1 MRSSI
6 LFSWPLMAM
15 FFLLSLNSCEKDTI
29 TENPEFS
36 KSSQLSAKDANAAKA
51 AVASGENAAPSAHIY
66 FSFPSDAIVKLHKIK
81 ITQSANAEYFSV
93 HNYSGGYAGLQQ
105 TPDTSYGTPN
115 ILISSLWDPNTAGGI
130 FSEVPYIGAGTVSS
144 RFGGEGDGYKTINS
158 YQWTLNT
165 WYNIA
170 LRAWKLSGKLYIGTF
185 IQNQTTGIWFHTSTV
200 AIPERTTYLGAGND
214 AFVENWTGFDTA
226 YDGSFVR
233 KAFFKDCWN
242 LSTTN
247 TWEKHTSRSF
257 SANAGDEG
265 RNGIYDRAFNSG
277 YDATEDAYF
286 MEHGG
291 NVQPNAGFGTG
302 RTLDLP
308 AQTNQGTAPVL
319 TIAQVQ
325 SATASSSGN
334 AVTVNWTNNQ
344 TKSPQF
350 SSKIELLDP
359 SGVVVSTQDEVLPQK
374 RSATITSTLGTGT
387 YSLRITIT
395 DIFNQSSAPLTVPV
409 TSGPSVGTW
418 YKIKNASS
426 GLYLAIQN
434 NSTANN
440 AFLVQSTSSTGNGQ
454 KWKFNTQGTS
464 YVIVNA
470 NSNKALNISG
480 STQTLNGNIGQY
492 TISNGTNQQWNLI
505 PAGSNKYVIQSN
517 LSNHY
522 VLDNPGSSTTSG
534 TKIVQYSINGT
545 TGTLNQQWILE
556 AQ

>member
-1 MRSSI
+1 MRSNT
-6 LFSWPLMAM
+6 LFSAPLVAM
-15 FFLLSLNSCEKDTI
+15 FFLLSVVMSCQEDTI
-29 TENPEFS
+29 KESPQAS
-36 KSSQLSAKDANAAKA
+36 KSGKSSAKA
-51 AVASGENAAPSAHIY
+51 AAATGENAAPSEHLY
-66 FSFPSDAIVKLHKIK
+66 FSFPSDAILKLHKIK

-105 TPDTSYGTPN
+105 TPDTSFGTPN

-130 FSEVPYIGAGTVSS
+130 FSEVAYADPATVTS
-144 RFGGEGDGYKTINS
+144 RFGGEGDGYKTINP
-158 YQWTLNT
+158 YQWALNT

-170 LRAWKLSGKLYIGTF
+170 LRAWKLNGKLYIGTF
-185 IQNQTTGIWFHTSTV
+185 IQNQTTGIWFHTSTL
-200 AIPERTTYLGAGND
+200 AIPDRTTFLGSGND
-214 AFVENWTGFDTA
+214 AFLENWTGSDPA
-226 YDGSFVR
+226 YDGRFIR

-291 NVQPNAGFGTG
+291 TVQPSAGFGTG
-302 RTLDLP
+302 RTLALP

-325 SATASSSGN
+325 SATAISSGN
-334 AVTVNWTNNQ
+334 TVTVNWTNNQ

-350 SSKIELLDP
+350 SSKVELLDP
-359 SGVVVSTQDEVLPQK
+359 SGTVVSTVNEVLPQK
-374 RSATITSTLGTGT
+374 RAATITSTLGTGS
-387 YSLRITIT
+387 YSVRITIT
-395 DIFNQSSAPLTVPV
+395 DIFNQNSTPLVVPV
-409 TSGPSVGTW
+409 TANSGPTAGTW
-418 YKIKNASS
+418 YKIKNVAS
-426 GLYLAIQN
+426 GLYLAIAS
-434 NSTANN
+434 NSTANS
-440 AFLVQSTSSTGNGQ
+440 AFLVESTSATGNGQ
-454 KWKFNTQGTS
+454 KWKFNAQGTA

-470 NSNKALNISG
+470 NSNKALDISG
-480 STQTLNGNIGQY
+480 GTQTLGGNIIQY
-492 TISNGTNQQWNLI
+492 TISNGANQQWNLI
-505 PAGSNKYVIQSN
+505 SAGSGKYVIQSN

-534 TKIVQYSINGT
+534 TKIVQYSINGA
-545 TGTLNQQWILE
+545 TGSPNQQWILE